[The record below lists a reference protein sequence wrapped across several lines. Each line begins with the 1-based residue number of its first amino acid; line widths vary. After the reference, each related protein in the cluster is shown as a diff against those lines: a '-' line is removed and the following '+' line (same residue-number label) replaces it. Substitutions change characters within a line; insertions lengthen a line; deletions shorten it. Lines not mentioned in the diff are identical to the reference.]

1 MITLLQPCEQLLT
14 QLSHLR
20 TQEAAEEEMSVYV
33 HTRMMSADFMCLLG
47 SRDKCDKTCY
57 QLVTRFL
64 TLSEIMIKSNEER
77 KKKREERKKGG
88 IFV

>member
-1 MITLLQPCEQLLT
+1 
-14 QLSHLR
+14 
-20 TQEAAEEEMSVYV
+20 MSVYV

-77 KKKREERKKGG
+77 KKKRTTRRCRYIIKEAEAEDTEE
-88 IFV
+88 